1 MAELYTYKLQQIAE
15 IDGDTVKASIDL
27 GFNVI
32 MADVHIRIYG
42 IDCPEKAT
50 IEGKAARAFTRD
62 WIDQHWLRQEK
73 AVYVT
78 VQSHKRDKYGR
89 ILGTV
94 FTDGSTLADELKS
107 NHHAVEY
114 FGGKK
119 PQ

>member
-1 MAELYTYKLQQIAE
+1 MPELYTYKLHQITE

-27 GFNVI
+27 GFNII
-32 MADVHIRIYG
+32 MADINIRIYG

-62 WIDQHWLRQEK
+62 WIDQHWLRLEK
-73 AVYVT
+73 PVYVT

-94 FTDGSTLADELKS
+94 FADGSVLADELKAQG
-107 NHHAVEY
+107 HAVEY

-119 PQ
+119 LQ